1 MRVTLAALL
10 LVSAPAAAT
19 AEPTCTDLEVRYGSC
34 QHSAYLGAGEA
45 VIEGAASAG
54 GAGQGQSSG
63 GPLGPGGTGFPNA
76 SAPICTPSSA
86 GLTEECDPRDWF
98 DVQVVTLADIARFRP
113 APGVQRMEPDG
124 WVVVGLPA
132 NIYSLV
138 DRQVVPGQLLGQSA
152 DVRFTP
158 IAWHWDYGDG
168 TTATRTTKGGT
179 WAGLGLREFEA
190 TPTSHVYRSPGDY
203 TVRLSIRYRAEYRIG
218 GGAFVPIAGTIVLP
232 ANELRI
238 TAGGAK
244 TVLVDRDCTVA
255 PRGPGC

>member
-1 MRVTLAALL
+1 MRRVIVLAFLLGFAPVT
-10 LVSAPAAAT
+10 SAT
-19 AEPTCTDLEVRYGSC
+19 ATASCDEASRRAGLCSAETSGAIIGNEAVLEGRAGGTPRGAGPAGNGPSSATPDSPTCTP
-34 QHSAYLGAGEA
+34 GAP
-45 VIEGAASAG
+45 V
-54 GAGQGQSSG
+54 
-63 GPLGPGGTGFPNA
+63 
-76 SAPICTPSSA
+76 
-86 GLTEECDPRDWF
+86 LTEECDHRDWF

-113 APGVQRMEPDG
+113 TAGVQRMEPDG

-132 NIYSLV
+132 NFYALV
-138 DRQVVPGQLLGQSA
+138 DPQVVPGELLGQPA

-158 IAWHWDYGDG
+158 VSWHWDYGDG
-168 TTATRTTKGGT
+168 ATATRATKGGT

-190 TPTSHVYRSPGDY
+190 TPTSHVYRSPGGY

-238 TAGGAK
+238 TAGSAK

>member
-1 MRVTLAALL
+1 M
-10 LVSAPAAAT
+10 
-19 AEPTCTDLEVRYGSC
+19 
-34 QHSAYLGAGEA
+34 
-45 VIEGAASAG
+45 
-54 GAGQGQSSG
+54 
-63 GPLGPGGTGFPNA
+63 
-76 SAPICTPSSA
+76 
-86 GLTEECDPRDWF
+86 
-98 DVQVVTLADIARFRP
+98 QVVTLADIARFRP
-113 APGVQRMEPDG
+113 TAGVQRMEPDG

-132 NIYSLV
+132 NFYALV
-138 DRQVVPGQLLGQSA
+138 DPQVVPGELLGQPA

-158 IAWHWDYGDG
+158 VSWHWDYGDG
-168 TTATRTTKGGT
+168 ASATRATKGGT
-179 WAGLGLREFEA
+179 WAGLGLREFDA

>member
-1 MRVTLAALL
+1 MLKVLI
-10 LVSAPAAAT
+10 AAAAVSFALHAGGPSGAHCDSASVYT
-19 AEPTCTDLEVRYGSC
+19 SGCSWAGAIEGSEAVITGNAGGARPSPPTQVSNPNTTPDPPTCT
-34 QHSAYLGAGEA
+34 
-45 VIEGAASAG
+45 
-54 GAGQGQSSG
+54 
-63 GPLGPGGTGFPNA
+63 PNA
-76 SAPICTPSSA
+76 PV
-86 GLTEECDPRDWF
+86 LTEECDHRDWF

-113 APGVQRMEPDG
+113 TAGVQRMEPDG

-132 NIYSLV
+132 NFYALV
-138 DRQVVPGQLLGQSA
+138 DPQVVPGELLGQPA

-158 IAWHWDYGDG
+158 VSWHWDYGDG
-168 TTATRTTKGGT
+168 ASATRATKGGT
-179 WAGLGLREFEA
+179 WAGLGLREFDA